1 MTCPDP
7 SSPVNGYIE
16 VSEYSGQ
23 YEYGSVATYHCNP
36 GFRLEDSGPSLGSS
50 LVCGPEG
57 VWQPEVG
64 EAAGA
69 GVRVTHQGSDVAAPL
84 PRVLVCEPVTC
95 PDPPRVS
102 HAVLE
107 LVNGSAT
114 LHSLLGS
121 AYFTFN

>member
-1 MTCPDP
+1 M
-7 SSPVNGYIE
+7 
-16 VSEYSGQ
+16 
-23 YEYGSVATYHCNP
+23 
-36 GFRLEDSGPSLGSS
+36 
-50 LVCGPEG
+50 CGPEG
-57 VWQPEVG
+57 VWQPEVA
-64 EAAGA
+64 EAEGA

-121 AYFTFN
+121 ADFTFT